1 MTKNDLE
8 EFDRRISLIFH
19 GAIGLTLLPFVF
31 LYLEFTHD
39 GMKALYS
46 GYTFLESAI
55 LAGVAVIMFV
65 AFRSYRRNLSEIDID
80 TSLDSKFKQVFGIYF
95 GFYLRLFIAGLVLV
109 FTYWLT
115 AASSMVIGYVVM
127 LFLLSLHRPTRER
140 FSRDLPLTKGEREFI
155 LQKGEKR
162 E

>member
-1 MTKNDLE
+1 MIKNELE
-8 EFDRRISLIFH
+8 DFDRRISLVFH

-39 GMKALYS
+39 EL
-46 GYTFLESAI
+46 
-55 LAGVAVIMFV
+55 VAVYPGFSYLEATILVAVSLITYV
-65 AFRSYRRNLSEIDID
+65 AFRNYRRNLSEMDID
-80 TSLDSKFKQVFGIYF
+80 QNLKTKFERAFSIYV
-95 GFYLRLFIAGLVLV
+95 GFYLRLFIAAFILV

-115 AASSMVIGYVVM
+115 GAGIMVVGYVIL

-140 FSRDLPLTKGEREFI
+140 YSRDLPLTKGERDFI

-162 E
+162 D

>member
-8 EFDRRISLIFH
+8 DFDRRISLIFH
-19 GAIGLTLLPFVF
+19 GAIGLNLLPFVF

-39 GMKALYS
+39 SLKPLYS

-55 LAGVAVIMFV
+55 LASVAIIIYI
-65 AFRSYRRNLSEIDID
+65 AFRNYRRNLSEIDID
-80 TSLDSKFKQVFGIYF
+80 TSLDSKFKQVFVIYL
-95 GFYLRLFIAGLVLV
+95 GFYIRLFIAGLILV

-115 AASSMVIGYVVM
+115 SASTMMVGYVVL